1 MARDGG
7 FRPLQFGQPRSAPL
21 TPVAEAA
28 AEPADDPFSRGL
40 AEGQRLAEAAFAVER
55 QQLLAM
61 VAAAEA
67 LQDEPSEELAQLI
80 AETVERLVRQI
91 VEAAPIEADWL
102 RAQAETAAAMVAE
115 ADKARTLW
123 VNPADAVLLIDAPIA
138 LPARSVDGA
147 RHRPRRNLGRLDR
160 AWPRGLDEL
169 RAALGSQGAAAPTRR
184 LAMTA
189 RQLLDPV
196 DLSDASPR
204 RIRHAR
210 RARRHHAGSIGLSP
224 SRSAAM
230 S

>member
-1 MARDGG
+1 MSDLASESTVAALAHAMARDGG

-21 TPVAEAA
+21 TPVADAA

-123 VNPADAVLLIDAPIA
+123 VNPADAVLLVDAPIA
-138 LPARSVDGA
+138 LPIESDPAMARGTVRVETSAGWIE
-147 RHRPRRNLGRLDR
+147 HGR
-160 AWPRGLDEL
+160 AVYLDEL
-169 RAALGSQGAAAPTRR
+169 RAALGSQGA
-184 LAMTA
+184 TA
-189 RQLLDPV
+189 
-196 DLSDASPR
+196 
-204 RIRHAR
+204 
-210 RARRHHAGSIGLSP
+210 
-224 SRSAAM
+224 
-230 S
+230 